1 MRQYSEKLP
10 GEERML
16 PMNYEL
22 EHIRRMDIIN
32 KPFPKFN
39 IFKTSYAGASRGI
52 TYPNAPLSERAQISG
67 SFAPNK

>member
-1 MRQYSEKLP
+1 
-10 GEERML
+10 
-16 PMNYEL
+16 MNYEL

-32 KPFPKFN
+32 KPFPRFN